1 LRAETLPKPGFRRS
15 QTRVNRIDP
24 DNDPNEACEI
34 KNVAPE
40 MCGPPPDWWMVT
52 CNGSPVRF
60 YAPAKRHLAER
71 YASDPIYRRSPVA
84 KKGA

>member
-1 LRAETLPKPGFRRS
+1 MP
-15 QTRVNRIDP
+15 IDP
-24 DNDPNEACEI
+24 DNDPNEAYEI
-34 KNVAPE
+34 KNVTPE
-40 MCGPPPDWWMVT
+40 MRGPPPDWWMVT